1 MNRHLISAGSTVL
14 SALEMLND
22 LSGQVMTLFVIDSDG
37 RMTGT
42 LTDGDIRRGLLAG
55 ALLSDPVDKVM
66 LRSFRSLS
74 ADGIDLRRLKQLRQQ
89 GIRLIPVLDTDG
101 RPVDIIDTSVTPTR
115 LPVSAILMAG
125 GKGERLRPLTLDTP
139 KPLLAIGGKAII
151 DYNIDAIRRAGITRT
166 RVAVNYLAEKIE
178 AHFAGT
184 GIECVRETSPLGT
197 LGAASLMDHQPG
209 GDTLVMNADLLTSLS
224 LEDMYLTHRDS
235 ANDITIAAIPYNVAV
250 PYAILTTDSDG
261 RVTELQEKPS
271 YSYYANA
278 GIYLISN
285 RLLSGMP
292 RGERM
297 DATDLIE
304 QVIAAG
310 GRVGY
315 FPVSGIWI
323 DIGSPVDFAHARELM
338 RQHRLLADA

>member
-66 LRSFRSLS
+66 LRSFRNLS

-224 LEDMYLTHRDS
+224 HDRS
-235 ANDITIAAIPYNVAV
+235 QIWNV
-250 PYAILTTDSDG
+250 
-261 RVTELQEKPS
+261 
-271 YSYYANA
+271 
-278 GIYLISN
+278 
-285 RLLSGMP
+285 
-292 RGERM
+292 
-297 DATDLIE
+297 
-304 QVIAAG
+304 
-310 GRVGY
+310 
-315 FPVSGIWI
+315 
-323 DIGSPVDFAHARELM
+323 
-338 RQHRLLADA
+338 